1 MNLKASAWLST
12 ALGLFASTFGIACS
26 GNAKTAKTDTTV
38 ASSESQRVRLYTL
51 DCGHFD
57 VTDMGFFSADGKPTG
72 QGERMPVPCFV
83 IRHPKGVLLWDT
95 GLKDST
101 AQSKEGVKDLVGREF
116 MDIPLSEQ
124 LKALSL
130 GPSDITFL
138 GLSHLH
144 ADHAGNANQ
153 FTSST
158 WLLNRRE
165 FENGTKTPPP
175 LGIDPSVFSEYR
187 KANIKLLDADYDVFG
202 DGSVRIL
209 QTPGHTPGHQSL
221 EVRLANSGTI
231 ILSGDLA
238 HSRANWKGHVA
249 PSWSFDRPQTQASME
264 HIEGLIRTDHARL
277 VVQHDPEDF
286 ASMRRSSA
294 PPAFLD

>member
-1 MNLKASAWLST
+1 MISKASAWLSM
-12 ALGLFASTFGIACS
+12 ALGLFTSSLSVACS
-26 GNAKTAKTDTTV
+26 DNAKTAT
-38 ASSESQRVRLYTL
+38 AASESHRVQLYTL
-51 DCGHFD
+51 ECGHFQVD
-57 VTDMGFFSADGKPTG
+57 DMGFFSADGKPTG
-72 QGERMPVPCFV
+72 KGERMPDPCFV

-101 AQSKEGVKDLVGREF
+101 AQSKEGVKDVVGREF
-116 MDIPLSEQ
+116 VDVPLSEQ

-130 GPSDITFL
+130 SPSDITFV

-158 WLLNRRE
+158 WLVNRRE
-165 FENGTKTPPP
+165 LENGTKTPPAI
-175 LGIDPSVFSEYR
+175 GIDPSVFSDYR
-187 KANIKLLDADYDVFG
+187 KANIKLLDGDYDVFG

-221 EVRLANSGTI
+221 ELRLTNSGTV

-238 HSRANWKGHVA
+238 HSRENWAGHIA
-249 PSWSFDRPQTQASME
+249 PSWNFDRAQTQASME
-264 HIEGLIRTDHARL
+264 RIEGIIRTDHARF
-277 VVQHDPEDF
+277 VIQHDPEDF
-286 ASMRRSSA
+286 ASLPKA
-294 PPAFLD
+294 PAFLD

>member
-1 MNLKASAWLST
+1 
-12 ALGLFASTFGIACS
+12 
-26 GNAKTAKTDTTV
+26 
-38 ASSESQRVRLYTL
+38 
-51 DCGHFD
+51 
-57 VTDMGFFSADGKPTG
+57 
-72 QGERMPVPCFV
+72 MPVPCFV
-83 IRHPKGVLLWDT
+83 IRHPKGILLWDT

-116 MDIPLSEQ
+116 VDVPLSER

-130 GPSDITFL
+130 SPSDITFV

-158 WLLNRRE
+158 WLLNRHE
-165 FENGTKTPPP
+165 FENGTKTPPA

-221 EVRLANSGTI
+221 ELHLANSGALV
-231 ILSGDLA
+231 LSGDLA
-238 HSRANWKGHVA
+238 HSRANWKGHIA
-249 PSWSFDRPQTQASME
+249 PSWNFDRAQTQASMDRV
-264 HIEGLIRTDHARL
+264 EGLLRTEHARF

-286 ASMRRSSA
+286 ASLPKA
-294 PPAFLD
+294 PAFLD